1 MNDPKNNQ
9 LQSQANA
16 SSARQIAVFH
26 THLAALDFFEKIS
39 DLGDPQAM
47 LVPVPRKLSVSCGTG
62 VAFFLPFSPETMMV
76 EDLMAVYLEET
87 QGNYE
92 LLWESQE

>member
-1 MNDPKNNQ
+1 MNEQKDKNNQ
-9 LQSQANA
+9 NQGES

-62 VAFFLPFSPETMMV
+62 VAFFLPFSPETMIV
-76 EDLMAVYLEET
+76 EDLMAVYLEKI
-87 QGNYE
+87 QGKYE
-92 LLWESQE
+92 LLWESSE

>member
-1 MNDPKNNQ
+1 MNDQKNNN
-9 LQSQANA
+9 LQHQANPN
-16 SSARQIAVFH
+16 SARQIAVFH
-26 THLAALDFFEKIS
+26 THLAALDFFEHIS

-76 EDLMAVYLEET
+76 EDLMAVYLEKA
-87 QGNYE
+87 QGKYE
-92 LLWESQE
+92 LLWESPE